1 MITLGKITYI
11 FCALNE
17 FSKNFDAEAAKGEL
31 ISSTGSRRWHR
42 EASLSNSEIMTILI
56 MFYFGTFANF
66 KHYYLHYIKIH
77 LRREFPTQHIEQP
90 EYERVA
96 F

>member
-1 MITLGKITYI
+1 MITLDKITYI

-17 FSKNFDAEAAKGEL
+17 FSKNFDAETAKGEL
-31 ISSTGSRRWHR
+31 ISSTGSRRRHR

-56 MFYFGTFANF
+56 VFYFGTFANF

-77 LRREFPTQHIEQP
+77 LHREFPMRQL
-90 EYERVA
+90 
-96 F
+96 

>member
-31 ISSTGSRRWHR
+31 ISSTGG
-42 EASLSNSEIMTILI
+42 IV
-56 MFYFGTFANF
+56 
-66 KHYYLHYIKIH
+66 KHHC
-77 LRREFPTQHIEQP
+77 PT
-90 EYERVA
+90 VKS
-96 F
+96 